1 MTARVSKALS
11 RNIFASGQTYE
22 DMVRLDVI
30 GCLGSDRLPITSR
43 HVFVR
48 EKCVTIIGHELN
60 QHLRITRLDQLR
72 FNQQDPHD

>member
-1 MTARVSKALS
+1 
-11 RNIFASGQTYE
+11 
-22 DMVRLDVI
+22 MVRRGDI
-30 GCLGSDRLPITSR
+30 GRLGSDRLPIASG

-72 FNQQDPHD
+72 FNQPDPHD